1 MVHPKI
7 QKLLS
12 IPQFEQRSPEWFAQR
27 KDKLTSSDA
36 ASVLGT
42 NPYSTKTELLYHKCG
57 LEKPFTS
64 NVATLHGQKYEDTA
78 IELYCRITGK
88 VNHNFGLLC
97 YKDVNLGNYG
107 NSDDSNDSNCVND
120 SNDVNDSNNVNERDK
135 NYITFQKNP
144 EYNFLAGSPDGIV
157 ESIDNPD
164 EEPILLEVKCPY
176 RRKIKDGYIPIY
188 YYPQV
193 QLNLLICDL
202 SVADF
207 IEYCPKT
214 SKLNIVRIIKDYDWI
229 SKNAQLL
236 IDFWKDVVHYRN
248 IGIEKHP
255 EYLSYKMKEE
265 KKLVQKKAREE
276 AKAARE
282 NYKVIDLNQKE
293 DEENPFKNKCAIMD

>member
-88 VNHNFGLLC
+88 VNYNFGLLC
-97 YKDVNLGNYG
+97 YQDVNLGNPEI
-107 NSDDSNDSNCVND
+107 NLKCESNESRESNEC
-120 SNDVNDSNNVNERDK
+120 

-144 EYNFLAGSPDGIV
+144 EYNFLAGSPDGIA

-255 EYLSYKMKEE
+255 EYLTYKMKEE
-265 KKLVQKKAREE
+265 RKLVQKKARED
-276 AKAARE
+276 AKAVRE
-282 NYKVIDLNQKE
+282 NYKIIELNE
-293 DEENPFKNKCAIMD
+293 NCEENEHPFKNKCAIMD